1 MTLPNERAS
10 DELTDTSALAS
21 VFQRQLDCSLM
32 ARQIAQQLYA
42 ARTAWIGG
50 GMDWKDLSPLQQ
62 KTYRDEVCLLITGPQ
77 TAPESL
83 PQQADGY
90 RDTDL
95 DGKTEQENA

>member
-1 MTLPNERAS
+1 MKHERAT
-10 DELTDTSALAS
+10 DELTDTRALAS

-83 PQQADGY
+83 PDATGDSREFDEHDAQE
-90 RDTDL
+90 
-95 DGKTEQENA
+95 EQ